1 MDTYEALH
9 LPLKDHIHTMHTSN
23 TQQKIYTGYSQSNK
37 RLTLNFI
44 GKITK
49 RQNLLQ
55 TFPAKK
61 KKRFKRNKK

>member
-49 RQNLLQ
+49 RQN
-55 TFPAKK
+55 F
-61 KKRFKRNKK
+61 